1 MTAAPTAA
9 LAIAAG
15 AALRRLRRGDAAVG
29 TFRAELV
36 GVLSGVVTS
45 AGNRPQPLRLDTDP
59 CALIDLAVELCRDA
73 GVSGLDMAARFN
85 DAVERRRR

>member
-1 MTAAPTAA
+1 MTDNVK

-29 TFRAELV
+29 AFRAELV
-36 GVLSGVVTS
+36 GVLLAVVTR
-45 AGNRPQPLRLDTDP
+45 AGNRPQPLRFDTDP
-59 CALIDLAVELCRDA
+59 CELIDLAVELCRDA
-73 GVSGLDMAARFN
+73 GVSGHDLAARFN